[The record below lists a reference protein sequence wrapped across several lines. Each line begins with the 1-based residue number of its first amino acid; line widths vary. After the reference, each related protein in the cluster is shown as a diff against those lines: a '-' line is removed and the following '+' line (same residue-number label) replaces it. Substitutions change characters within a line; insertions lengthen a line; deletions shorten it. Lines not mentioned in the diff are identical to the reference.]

1 MYRIRY
7 KKAIFG
13 LVFLAFLSSTLVLG
27 VQDAII
33 DVRMD
38 EFKDDKVLL
47 PQYRSGVTYQIMIR
61 NPDPDTIYSYMVD
74 NWDYATELLEAFHR
88 HKGTLLSGD
97 EAVIV
102 VAMKDGTFIAA
113 GLNLETQVL
122 YPGYAPVANQLR
134 ITEEFLASAV
144 IYMDLNSAEESYYYV
159 LEYYDA
165 EWYIIA
171 RNIRMPLWA
180 VALVGSAAMGSLGLF
195 ARSRTGGKK

>member
-1 MYRIRY
+1 MYRIRH

-13 LVFLAFLSSTLVLG
+13 LVVLAFLSTTLVLG

-74 NWDYATELLEAFHR
+74 NWDYATEVLEAFHR
-88 HKGTLLSGD
+88 SKGTLLSGD

-113 GLNLETQVL
+113 GLNLETQIL

-144 IYMDLNSAEESYYYV
+144 IYMDLNSAEASFHYV
-159 LEYYDA
+159 MEYYDS

-171 RNIRMPLWA
+171 RNIRVPAWA
-180 VALVGSAAMGSLGLF
+180 IVLMGGSALTSMGLM
-195 ARSRTGGKK
+195 ARSRRGGKK

>member
-7 KKAIFG
+7 KTAIFG
-13 LVFLAFLSSTLVLG
+13 LVFLAFISTSLVLG
-27 VQDAII
+27 AQDAVI

-38 EFKDDKVLL
+38 EFKDDKVLI
-47 PQYRSGVTYQIMIR
+47 PRYRSGVTYQTMIR

-88 HKGTLLSGD
+88 KKGTLLSGD
-97 EAVIV
+97 EAVV
-102 VAMKDGTFIAA
+102 VIAMKDGTFIAV
-113 GLNLETQVL
+113 GLNLKTQVL

-144 IYMDLNSAEESYYYV
+144 IYMSLNSAEESFHYV
-159 LEYYDA
+159 MEYYDL

-171 RNIRMPLWA
+171 RNIRVPAWA
-180 VALVGSAAMGSLGLF
+180 IVLMGGSALTSMGLM
-195 ARSRTGGKK
+195 ARSRRGGKK